1 MKFNI
6 IFPMAGES
14 KRFNYQFKP
23 FLQISD
29 ETFIELAY
37 KYFKNYQNQIHN
49 LYFIITKEQQ
59 QKFNIKKKLNEL
71 FNDINYDL
79 IILSEKTKGPFQ
91 TIKKMILNSNIN
103 INIPTF
109 ICDCDHSIDI
119 EPIINYINN
128 NNLSDISNDN
138 NILISIWDIKT
149 KNENYKDWGIIY
161 FNENN
166 KIIDFSE
173 KILIKNNYQKYYGI
187 IGCYYFQ
194 NLNYFINNDYLNIS
208 DGLLKLSESGNVKL
222 HSIEIKN
229 AEFFGDP
236 NRLEKTTE
244 NRKKKSTIFCDID
257 GTIIIHE
264 KYPKNES
271 LQLLKNTIYKLNDLK
286 NKNHKIILTTS
297 RNNKK
302 KLLSLLNNY
311 KIPFDDIICNLP
323 PGSRYLINDIKEDII
338 PTSYSINLIRN
349 YGIQDIELKND
360 NIQILKILKGN
371 SFSKTI
377 LCQNNNYKKNN
388 IFIRKYILKSNENLR
403 HYHKLKRQYYDL
415 QKFNSYILNICPTVF
430 NENDLD
436 YIYYFDLE
444 YLNDYNQINHIN
456 ENKDLIILN
465 LLKLL
470 NSEIYITKKLNHN
483 SNWINDYFH
492 KKINFENYKKL
503 HPIINDLF
511 NLDIININHKEY
523 IGLNKIF
530 TKINIQQYNSK
541 YLCVIHGD
549 LTFENIL
556 YHSKLN
562 DIKLID
568 LDGSDFIDAIEL
580 DFGKLLQSYLSNY
593 ELWSN
598 SHQLI
603 KNIDLKNNILNTYEF
618 KNNLIHDK
626 FYNYWSIILNID
638 DINQIQKIGIFYMC
652 IHLFRMIPYRY
663 DTNFNSCI
671 YCIKEL
677 ILWLNFLI

>member
-1 MKFNI
+1 MKTVLVTGGCGCLGSWVI
-6 IFPMAGES
+6 
-14 KRFNYQFKP
+14 K
-23 FLQISD
+23 LL
-29 ETFIELAY
+29 IE
-37 KYFKNYQNQIHN
+37 
-49 LYFIITKEQQ
+49 
-59 QKFNIKKKLNEL
+59 KKDKVICL
-71 FNDINYDL
+71 DT
-79 IILSEKTKGPFQ
+79 S
-91 TIKKMILNSNIN
+91 SNIN
-103 INIPTF
+103 RLKLILDENYLKKISF
-109 ICDCDHSIDI
+109 NNIDI
-119 EPIINYINN
+119 FDFENINK
-128 NNLSDISNDN
+128 
-138 NILISIWDIKT
+138 LIK
-149 KNENYKDWGIIY
+149 K
-161 FNENN
+161 
-166 KIIDFSE
+166 E
-173 KILIKNNYQKYYGI
+173 KINFIVHLAA
-187 IGCYYFQ
+187 FQ
-194 NLNYFINNDYLNIS
+194 VPFVKSNPILGS
-208 DGLLKLSESGNVKL
+208 RVNV
-222 HSIEIKN
+222 E
-229 AEFFGDP
+229 
-236 NRLEKTTE
+236 
-244 NRKKKSTIFCDID
+244 
-257 GTIIIHE
+257 GTVVLYE
-264 KYPKNES
+264 CAV
-271 LQLLKNTIYKLNDLK
+271 K

-523 IGLNKIF
+523 IGL
-530 TKINIQQYNSK
+530 
-541 YLCVIHGD
+541 
-549 LTFENIL
+549 
-556 YHSKLN
+556 
-562 DIKLID
+562 
-568 LDGSDFIDAIEL
+568 
-580 DFGKLLQSYLSNY
+580 KLLKKSFL
-593 ELWSN
+593 
-598 SHQLI
+598 
-603 KNIDLKNNILNTYEF
+603 LKAILP
-618 KNNLIHDK
+618 KAPD
-626 FYNYWSIILNID
+626 
-638 DINQIQKIGIFYMC
+638 
-652 IHLFRMIPYRY
+652 
-663 DTNFNSCI
+663 
-671 YCIKEL
+671 
-677 ILWLNFLI
+677 